1 MSERFNTHPHPA
13 RDGGDPIIGMGKF
26 YLSEVQ
32 LGNLNEDS
40 RAEYEEA
47 LRTAEQSAR
56 EYASLVSSAPKNPT
70 SEIGR
75 VEEKASE
82 INRLRI
88 IHGMAITALAELIEG
103 LTFSGA
109 SSEEPIVLP
118 PAPLRPDTAPEEPV
132 IDLTKVDTPES
143 ADLVNA

>member
-1 MSERFNTHPHPA
+1 
-13 RDGGDPIIGMGKF
+13 MGK
-26 YLSEVQ
+26 
-32 LGNLNEDS
+32 LNEDS

-75 VEEKASE
+75 IGEKTSE

-88 IHGMAITALAELIEG
+88 IHGMAITALAELVEG

-143 ADLVNA
+143 AELINA